1 MPQGLVVGVM
11 SLGPAFSLGLR
22 CSLSL
27 WFTPSNSQAPAARK
41 LPVFLRDFP
50 HLLRVCIFS
59 SSHSPPP
66 ASASMSLSHTHS
78 YPGLISFFFFVFFI
92 SHTLVY
98 SLLLGFLAFLTH
110 LVLLLPASFGLP
122 FSRVLVFTLPIIL
135 SLDFSFKYVWSC
147 EWACE
152 FCLRLRVCLSL
163 L

>member
-22 CSLSL
+22 CSPSL

-78 YPGLISFFFFVFFI
+78 YPGLISFFLVFFI

-98 SLLLGFLAFLTH
+98 SLLLGFD